1 MQVSKRFSALLSF
14 QLAQFADR
22 SDVHSV
28 VVYVTEPGIGT
39 VPGNGTEPGNS
50 RGPSL
55 VPIGQWPITSRILP
69 AVEANST
76 LRAPAEKRRWLPL
89 RHQNVL
95 LGAIQVETLSV
106 PWPEGL
112 GQRLQAVALC
122 LTEAL
127 CLDLEQQQ
135 LQQTL
140 RRQEAELNVLLH
152 QLRNPLAALRTFG
165 QLLLRRLDQDG
176 QNRPLVEGLLAEE
189 RQLNR
194 YIDALSRLGSPDTPT
209 VSGET
214 AQPLLLLPPAL
225 LGPEGEPLREWL
237 EPLLQRSAAT
247 ASLQGRPW
255 HPPACMPSWRGDS
268 GAVAEILANLLE
280 NAFRYSPP
288 GTAIG
293 LHCQQLCQPLCQ
305 PLPQGPWQLTVW
317 DAGEPIAAAE
327 REAIFERGFRG
338 RQGQTCAGT
347 GLGLALARD
356 LARNLG
362 GELSLVLPPAA
373 IAPELPG
380 QGNAFCLRL
389 PASAPNH

>member
-1 MQVSKRFSALLSF
+1 MHLSKRFSALLSF

-22 SDVHSV
+22 DDLQSV
-28 VVYVTEPGIGT
+28 VVYVTEPG
-39 VPGNGTEPGNS
+39 NGK
-50 RGPSL
+50 GPSL
-55 VPIGQWPITSRILP
+55 VPIGQWPLSSRILP

-89 RHQNVL
+89 RHDNVL

-112 GQRLQAVALC
+112 RQRLQAVALC

-135 LQQTL
+135 LQQAIN
-140 RRQEAELNVLLH
+140 QQKAELEVLLH

-165 QLLLRRLDQDG
+165 QLLLRRLDQDNR
-176 QNRPLVEGLLAEE
+176 NRPLVEGLLAEE

-194 YIDALSRLGSPDTPT
+194 YIDALSRLGSQATPT
-209 VSGET
+209 VAGEA
-214 AQPLLLLPPAL
+214 AQPPLLLPPAL
-225 LGPEGEPLREWL
+225 IGPEGEPLQEWL

-247 ASLQGRPW
+247 AALQGRPW
-255 HPPACMPSWRGDS
+255 HPPACLPSWRGDS

-280 NAFRYSPP
+280 NAFRYSPA

-293 LHCQQLCQPLCQ
+293 LHCQP
-305 PLPQGPWQLTVW
+305 PRHGPWQLTVW
-317 DAGEPIAAAE
+317 DAGEPIAGQE
-327 REAIFERGFRG
+327 RDAIFERGFRG
-338 RQGQTCAGT
+338 RQGQACPGT

-362 GELSLVLPPAA
+362 GELSLVLPPAT
-373 IAPELPG
+373 IAPELPAR
-380 QGNAFCLRL
+380 GNAFCLRL
-389 PASAPNH
+389 PTAAPEH